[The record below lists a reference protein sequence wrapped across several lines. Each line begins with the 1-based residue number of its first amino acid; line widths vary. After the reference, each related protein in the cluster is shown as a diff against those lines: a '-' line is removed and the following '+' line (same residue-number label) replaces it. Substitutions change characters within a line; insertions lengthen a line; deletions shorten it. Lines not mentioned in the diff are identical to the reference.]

1 MASLLRQLLT
11 LAAITGGAAWVITA
25 YDLSPDASSGGPGR
39 ERPAPLVEVEPIATV
54 RLERSISAVGTGRAR
69 RSVEIRPSG
78 TGRVE
83 GISFAS
89 GDLVTEGAALVRLD
103 DASERAAVAEAE
115 AEIEETTAAYD
126 RAATLQK
133 QGRVT
138 GQSFEGARADLQR
151 AEARLGRVRAAL
163 QERVIRA
170 PFTGI
175 IGLTDLTEGALVARE
190 TIIATLE
197 DLTVLR
203 VEFRTPER
211 FFADVAV
218 GDEVRVETTIHPGE
232 TFDGEVVAVDRR
244 VDETSRAFRVRAEI
258 PNGDMKLPSGLFL
271 RVTMVLA
278 ARMGVVAPEQAVIIE
293 GDGAFVYVVD
303 AEGVVERRAI
313 TVGQRAGGMA
323 EALRGLAPGER
334 VVTRGIQKVRDGA
347 PVRIIGEGA
356 PAGGKPSGAPE
367 GGGPG
372 AEPTAGE
379 PAAAPAASAPT
390 ASAPASSDPAAS
402 VPAPAPTPAAS
413 PAAPTPAASPA
424 APTPAAPTPAASP
437 ASPAASAP
445 AAGAATGAP
454 RT

>member
-1 MASLLRQLLT
+1 
-11 LAAITGGAAWVITA
+11 
-25 YDLSPDASSGGPGR
+25 
-39 ERPAPLVEVEPIATV
+39 
-54 RLERSISAVGTGRAR
+54 
-69 RSVEIRPSG
+69 
-78 TGRVE
+78 
-83 GISFAS
+83 
-89 GDLVTEGAALVRLD
+89 VTEGAALVRLD

-379 PAAAPAASAPT
+379 PAAASAPAASVPAASAPA

-413 PAAPTPAASPA
+413 PAAPTPA
-424 APTPAAPTPAASP
+424 TPTPAASP

>member
-379 PAAAPAASAPT
+379 PAAPA